1 MRDYIILCVITIIII
16 VIFTNGALTHRE
28 KFTNNMC
35 DCARYDMA
43 MSGAYDSSLPPCARK
58 YRGTSPFD
66 EGLCYHPE
74 LNPYW
79 SPLNVHSLY
88 TDEAVDV
95 PIMRSISEHVPF
107 V

>member
-1 MRDYIILCVITIIII
+1 
-16 VIFTNGALTHRE
+16 
-28 KFTNNMC
+28 
-35 DCARYDMA
+35 MA
-43 MSGAYDSSLPPCARK
+43 MFGAYDSTLPPCVRK

-79 SPLNVHSLY
+79 SPLNVHSQY

-95 PIMRSISEHVPF
+95 PVMRSISEHVPF